1 MTKVVRIVINH
12 QYTLIGP
19 DILQKDEVVPFDMYI
34 KRYNDLVILIEA
46 GTLLDESL
54 MDKLSHHL
62 EIYILKR
69 DFPKLKSYS
78 SLNPIIR
85 MDVKT
90 DLLEAALAL
99 KEKSSL
105 ISDIDE
111 KLFFVYSTVSEVM
124 ESIFLSG
131 SEKLPIEVLSVCVD
145 EIISVLRCEAN
156 VLPIILKMMPDDYS
170 IQSHS
175 TNVAYFSAILGIMLK
190 MKNQELADLTFA
202 ALLHDIGKLR
212 IETAILDK
220 PSSLEE
226 DEFES
231 VKHHSQ
237 MGCEILEEN
246 GIGNQTILSGILHH
260 HERLDGSGYPDQLR
274 GKLIPKTSRI
284 IGVCDVFDAL
294 TTNRTFRK
302 NYTSFEALML
312 MKQQMHKQFDEKLID
327 LFIQLHR

>member
-12 QYTLIGP
+12 QYTLIGS
-19 DILQKDEVVPFDMYI
+19 DVLQKGEIVPFDMYI

-46 GTLLDESL
+46 GTFLDESL

-69 DFPKLKSYS
+69 DFPKLNRYS
-78 SLNPIIR
+78 SLNQIIR
-85 MDVKT
+85 LDVKT
-90 DLLEAALAL
+90 DLLEAALRF
-99 KEKSSL
+99 KEKSSD

-111 KLFFVYSTVSEVM
+111 RLFFVYSTVSSVM

-131 SEKLPIEVLSVCVD
+131 SETLPTEVLFVCVN
-145 EIISVLRCEAN
+145 EIIAVLQSEVN
-156 VLPIILKMMPDDYS
+156 VLPIVLKMMPDDYS
-170 IQSHS
+170 VQSHS
-175 TNVAYFSAILGIMLK
+175 TNVAYFSTILGIMLK
-190 MKNQELADLTFA
+190 MKKQELINLTFA

-212 IETAILDK
+212 IETEILDK
-220 PSSLEE
+220 PSFLEE

-246 GIGNQTILSGILHH
+246 GIDNQTILTGILHH
-260 HERLDGSGYPDQLR
+260 HERLDGSGYPDQVR
-274 GKLIPKTSRI
+274 GKRIPKISRI

-302 NYTSFEALML
+302 NYTSFEALLL
-312 MKQQMHKQFDEKLID
+312 MKQEMHKQFDEKLID
-327 LFIQLHR
+327 LFIHLHR